1 MTESISGAYLSL
13 QAKEG
18 ALVPNLGYAG
28 RAQRQTEYKLKEG
41 SKSLWNTGESK
52 ILSGAP
58 EVLERIKNKTKLH
71 TMKVQL
77 CSLKTHTN
85 CYQSFVHALD

>member
-58 EVLERIKNKTKLH
+58 EVLERIKNKTKQNFTQWKFNSVALKPIL
-71 TMKVQL
+71 TVSKAL
-77 CSLKTHTN
+77 CML
-85 CYQSFVHALD
+85 